1 MTAEIIVPIGLF
13 TLIGF
18 IVWIV
23 MNTSR
28 QRAQMKATADF
39 NAGILNRISS
49 LKDFSEFVQTER
61 GAKFM
66 DNLATERASS
76 GPRDRVLRTTQ
87 VGTILTT
94 LGLGLLFM
102 AWHLRSDAAMFIAG
116 ITLSLGLG
124 FLISAGV
131 SYWLAKSLGVLH
143 PDGSGSSAE

>member
-1 MTAEIIVPIGLF
+1 MAVEILVPLGLF

-23 MNTSR
+23 MNTWR
-28 QRAQMKATADF
+28 QRAQLKATADF

-49 LKDFSEFVQTER
+49 LRDFSEFVQTEQ

-66 DNLATERASS
+66 DSLAAERASS

-87 VGTILTT
+87 VGVVVTAV
-94 LGLGLLFM
+94 GLGLLFM
-102 AWHLRSDAAMFIAG
+102 AGHLRSEDAMFAAG

-124 FLISAGV
+124 LLLSSAV
-131 SYWLAKSLGVLH
+131 SYWLARSLGVLH
-143 PDGSGSSAE
+143 PKGPGSAAQ

>member
-1 MTAEIIVPIGLF
+1 MAVEIIVPLGF
-13 TLIGF
+13 FAMTGF

-23 MNTSR
+23 MSAWGR
-28 QRAQMKATADF
+28 RAQMKATADF

-49 LKDFSEFVQTER
+49 LKDFSDFVQTEQ

-66 DNLATERASS
+66 DSLTAERASS
-76 GPRDRVLRTTQ
+76 GPRDRVIRTTH
-87 VGTILTT
+87 VGIIVTM

-102 AWHLRSDAAMFIAG
+102 ARHLQSDDGMFVAG

-131 SYWLAKSLGVLH
+131 SYWLAKSLGVLP
-143 PDGSGSSAE
+143 PDGPGRPAE